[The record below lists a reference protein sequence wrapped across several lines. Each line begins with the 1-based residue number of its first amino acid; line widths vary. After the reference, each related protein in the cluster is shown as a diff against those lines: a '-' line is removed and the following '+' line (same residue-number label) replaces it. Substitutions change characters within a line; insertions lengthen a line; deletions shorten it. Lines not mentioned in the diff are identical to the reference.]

1 MTIMVVDSDQ
11 TALQKAADVLTKRR
25 AAITVVLQQS
35 AVKAAEFAMCNA
47 VDILFARIE
56 LPDMSGEELL
66 EKVKRLQPI
75 TECHLLKDGEEIIV
89 TPRGEVMVG
98 VAQL

>member
-1 MTIMVVDSDQ
+1 M
-11 TALQKAADVLTKRR
+11 
-25 AAITVVLQQS
+25 
-35 AVKAAEFAMCNA
+35 KAAEFAMCNA